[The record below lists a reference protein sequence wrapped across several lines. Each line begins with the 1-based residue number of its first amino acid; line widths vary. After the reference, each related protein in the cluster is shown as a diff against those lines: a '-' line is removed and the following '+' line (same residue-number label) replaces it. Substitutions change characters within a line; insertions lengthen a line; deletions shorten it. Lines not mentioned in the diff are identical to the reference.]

1 MVRKFY
7 PCSVPRLTAAQA
19 IMAAQRAAEEAP
31 HRHPTVITPA
41 YLAVE
46 KRCWWGDKGKVITVA
61 FQGKNNDEL
70 RQRILSHA
78 NAWSEFANVKFVA
91 SAVDPMVRVSFGAGG
106 YWSYLGTDI
115 LGIPSNEP
123 TMNLEGFTAKTSE
136 AEYRRVVRHEFGHTL
151 GFPHEHMRSQL
162 VARLDPR
169 KTKRYFAQTQGWSA
183 REVEQ
188 QVLTPLSDSSIRG
201 TPEADD
207 TSIMCY
213 QLPGSI
219 TKDGKPIKG
228 GDDINANDAAFI
240 GTIYPKAVAPPVI
253 LPPVGEGDYA
263 DIVLNGRKLRLTDM
277 GAA

>member
-1 MVRKFY
+1 MARKFH
-7 PCSVPRLTAAQA
+7 PCSVPKLTNAQA

-31 HRHPTVITPA
+31 HRHPTTITPA

-61 FQGKNNDEL
+61 FANGASDALKT
-70 RQRILSHA
+70 RILEHA
-78 NAWSEFANVKFVA
+78 NAWSEFANVRFEY
-91 SAVDPMVRVSFGAGG
+91 SPTDPMVRVSFGAGG

-115 LGIPSNEP
+115 LGIPSNQP
-123 TMNLEGFTAKTSE
+123 TMNLESFTAKTSE
-136 AEYRRVVRHEFGHTL
+136 TEYRRVVRHEFGHTL

-162 VARLDPR
+162 VARLDR
-169 KTKRYFAQTQGWSA
+169 QKTIKYFRQTQGWTA
-183 REVEQ
+183 NEVEQ
-188 QVLTPLSDSSIRG
+188 QVLTPLSESSIRG

-228 GDDINANDAAFI
+228 GDDINAIDASFI
-240 GTIYPKAVAPPVI
+240 ATIYPKTGPVTPPTPPAGEVAEFTIRGRRYRVVEVI
-253 LPPVGEGDYA
+253 
-263 DIVLNGRKLRLTDM
+263 
-277 GAA
+277 